1 MLGNVNRQ
9 EPLTLSST
17 TASPPRLWTV
27 LFMSTKPHAEP
38 IYLASVY
45 ECESPAAADAMLG
58 GQLPG
63 YVYAR
68 DGHPNAASLA
78 EQCRVYHGAACAAV
92 TNSGMSAMALALLTQ
107 CVTGDHVLLSNQ
119 LYGRSYALFVG
130 EAARLGIESSIV
142 DTTDPDAVRAAW
154 QPNTRML
161 VVETITNPLLRVNDL
176 AGLASLTH
184 ERGGLLLVDN
194 TLAGPLNCQPH
205 SLGADLV
212 VESLTKIMNGHSD
225 VLLGLLCGPKHLW
238 DRVPATLSTWGWT
251 APPFES
257 WLAARGLQTLPLRW
271 QQAADNALAIAA
283 WLTKQAGIDA
293 VHFPGLATHAD
304 HALAVRQF
312 AVARNTA
319 GQVRCG
325 TLVTFTLAG
334 GWDAATNFI
343 AAVRETIPFC
353 PSLGEL
359 HTTLSHP
366 ASTSHRALTPT
377 QRSGLG
383 IEDGTIRLSVGI
395 ENAEQIQ
402 KHLLAGL
409 K

>member
-1 MLGNVNRQ
+1 MN
-9 EPLTLSST
+9 
-17 TASPPRLWTV
+17 
-27 LFMSTKPHAEP
+27 TKPHAEP

-58 GQLPG
+58 GQMPG
-63 YVYAR
+63 YVYSR

-78 EQCRVYHGAACAAV
+78 EQCRVLHSAERAAV
-92 TNSGMSAMALALLTQ
+92 TNSGMSAMALALITQ
-107 CVTGDHVLLSNQ
+107 CAAGGHVLLSNQ

-130 EAARLGIESSIV
+130 EAGRLGIESSIV

-154 QPNTRML
+154 QPNTRLL

-176 AGLASLTH
+176 AALASLAH

-194 TLAGPLNCQPH
+194 TLAGPLNCQP
-205 SLGADLV
+205 LRWGADLV

-225 VLLGLLCGPKHLW
+225 VLLGLLCGHARLW
-238 DRVPATLSTWGWT
+238 ERVPATLSTWGWT

-257 WLAARGLQTLPLRW
+257 WLAARGLQTLALRW
-271 QQAADNALAIAA
+271 QQAADNALAVAT

-293 VHFPGLATHAD
+293 VHFPGLAAHVD
-304 HALAVRQF
+304 HQLAARQF
-312 AVARNTA
+312 SAAKNPQGQART
-319 GQVRCG
+319 G
-325 TLVTFTLAG
+325 TLVTFTLSG
-334 GWDAATNFI
+334 GWDAATRFI
-343 AAVRETIPFC
+343 AALRETIPFC

-366 ASTSHRALTPT
+366 ASTSHRALTPA
-377 QRSGLG
+377 QRSELG

-395 ENAEQIQ
+395 ESAEQIQ
-402 KHLLAGL
+402 KSLLAGL
-409 K
+409 KH

>member
-1 MLGNVNRQ
+1 
-9 EPLTLSST
+9 
-17 TASPPRLWTV
+17 
-27 LFMSTKPHAEP
+27 MSEAPKTKPHAEP

-58 GQLPG
+58 GQTPG
-63 YVYAR
+63 YVYSR

-78 EQCRVYHGAACAAV
+78 EQCRVLHQADRAAV
-92 TNSGMSAMALALLTQ
+92 TNSGMSAMALALITQ
-107 CVTGDHVLLSNQ
+107 CHAGDHVLLSNQ

-130 EAARLGIESSIV
+130 EAARLGIESTIV
-142 DTTDPDAVRAAW
+142 DTTDLAATRAAW
-154 QPNTRML
+154 KPNTKML

-176 AGLASLTH
+176 AALASLAH

-194 TLAGPLNCQPH
+194 TLAGPLNCQP
-205 SLGADLV
+205 LRWGADLV

-225 VLLGLLCGPKHLW
+225 VLLGLLCGPKRLW

-271 QQAADNALAIAA
+271 QQAADNALAIAL

-293 VHFPGLATHAD
+293 VHFPGLATHTD
-304 HALAVRQF
+304 HALAARQF
-312 AVARNTA
+312 AAAKNSA
-319 GQVRCG
+319 GQIRCG
-325 TLVTFTLAG
+325 TLVTFTIAG

-343 AAVRETIPFC
+343 AVLRETIPFC

-366 ASTSHRALTPT
+366 ASTSHRALTPA
-377 QRSGLG
+377 QRSELG

-395 ENAEQIQ
+395 ENAEHIQ
-402 KHLLAGL
+402 KQLLAGL

>member
-1 MLGNVNRQ
+1 
-9 EPLTLSST
+9 
-17 TASPPRLWTV
+17 
-27 LFMSTKPHAEP
+27 MSEAFKTKPHAEP

-45 ECESPAAADAMLG
+45 ECDSPAAADAMLG
-58 GQLPG
+58 GQTPG
-63 YVYAR
+63 YVYSR

-78 EQCRVYHGAACAAV
+78 EQCRVLHQAERAAV
-92 TNSGMSAMALALLTQ
+92 TNSGMSAMALALITQ
-107 CVTGDHVLLSNQ
+107 CMAGDHILLSNQ
-119 LYGRSYALFVG
+119 LYGRSYALFVS

-142 DTTDPDAVRAAW
+142 DTTDPNTVRAAW
-154 QPNTRML
+154 QPNTKLL

-176 AGLASLTH
+176 AALASLAH

-194 TLAGPLNCQPH
+194 TLAGPLNCQP
-205 SLGADLV
+205 LRWGADLV

-225 VLLGLLCGPKHLW
+225 VLLGLLCAHARLW
-238 DRVPATLSTWGWT
+238 ERVPATLSTWGWT

-271 QQAADNALAIAA
+271 QQAADNALAAAA

-293 VHFPGLATHAD
+293 VHFPGLSTHTDHQLAT
-304 HALAVRQF
+304 RQF
-312 AVARNTA
+312 ASAKNTH
-319 GQVRCG
+319 GDVRCG

-334 GWDAATNFI
+334 GWDAATRFI

-366 ASTSHRALTPT
+366 ASTSHRALTPA
-377 QRSGLG
+377 QRSVLG

-395 ENAEQIQ
+395 EAVEQIQ
-402 KHLLAGL
+402 KNLLAGL
-409 K
+409 N